1 VFGIWSLELGIS
13 MFFPSKRS
21 EEFSAKS
28 SIMEGNAE
36 QVKHEKIT
44 SISAKQKGLLFREN
58 STTSL

>member
-1 VFGIWSLELGIS
+1 
-13 MFFPSKRS
+13 
-21 EEFSAKS
+21 
-28 SIMEGNAE
+28 MEGNAE